1 MIVTLSN
8 GRVDTFH
15 RSVRDAKGNVIELMA
30 FARGEH
36 VELNK
41 QQQDAVKNDIGHA
54 LMVVNKKGKP
64 DKKQTANTAND
75 ESETGE
81 EITKVS
87 QSLIPES
94 IQKHLIAAGIEDL
107 ADLADLIETGTEWHK
122 DVPGVGAASALEVK
136 LALQQH
142 EAE

>member
-36 VELNK
+36 VELNR
-41 QQQDAVKNDIGHA
+41 QQQEAVKNDIGHA

-64 DKKQTANTAND
+64 DKKQTANTANN
-75 ESETGE
+75 ESDATE

-94 IQKHLIAAGIEDL
+94 IQKHLIAAGIEEL
-107 ADLADLIETGTEWHK
+107 ADLAELIETGPDWHS
-122 DVPGVGAASALEVK
+122 DVPGVGAATAQDVVK
-136 LALQQH
+136 ALQQH